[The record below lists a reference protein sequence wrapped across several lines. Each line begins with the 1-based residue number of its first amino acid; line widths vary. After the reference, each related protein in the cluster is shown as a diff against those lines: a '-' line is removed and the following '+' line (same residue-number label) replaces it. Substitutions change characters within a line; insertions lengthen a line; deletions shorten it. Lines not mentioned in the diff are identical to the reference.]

1 MVKAIPDGYS
11 TITPYLIVHDAAAA
25 IEFYKEAFGAKEIF
39 RLPMGPRIGH
49 AEMVIGNS
57 RFMLADEF
65 PERNAFSAKHFQGSP
80 INLLLYVDDV
90 DGVAKRAAAAGATVM
105 RPVENQFYGDRTG
118 VFLDPFGFQWSIATH
133 VEDVSPEEM
142 QRRMAEMTSTS

>member
-1 MVKAIPDGYS
+1 MVKAIPDGYT
-11 TITPYLIVHDAAAA
+11 TITPYLVVNDAKAA
-25 IEFYKEAFGAKEIF
+25 IEFYKEAFGAKEIL

-49 AEMVIGNS
+49 AEMVVGNS

-80 INLLLYVDDV
+80 INLLLYVEDV
-90 DGVAKRAAAAGATVM
+90 DAVAQGAVAAGATVV

-133 VEDVSPEEM
+133 VEDVSSEEM
-142 QRRMAEMTSTS
+142 QRRMAEISSAN